1 MNSKLMRML
10 ATGMVGAIALLL
22 AVSFVFDFGRVSSQ
36 ESDPTGLGTWTQINV
51 AGMSDTTRVYAVR
64 RSDALVLA
72 GTQNQGLFRS
82 VDSGVNWQQTP
93 QYTAAYVRDL
103 WLGGSGGQTALAAT
117 ASNGL
122 LRSTNGGATW
132 GAVGA
137 NIGTNIYYSLASSGS
152 TIYLGTADRG
162 VWRSVDNGATWTA
175 TGAINSPGA
184 VSVAAVTAQ
193 VAYAGSVNNGL
204 FKTSNSGA
212 SWQQIG
218 FAGKTVRA
226 LALDP
231 RDSQVLWA
239 SVLGEGVYRSAD
251 GGQSW
256 QAASGGLN
264 SVNVLAMLVS
274 NVSGSWQVLAGT
286 QGSGVLRWTGSAW
299 EPWGLAGQEVYS
311 LAPWNDTVYAGSNRK
326 IWEYTY
332 LPTPTPTP
340 THTPSHTPTPTPTP
354 GLRTL
359 VLRNN
364 PVGAIQ
370 PGGEILYTITYLN
383 GSQAL
388 TDFEIRNTIPND
400 VQLVTGSI
408 SGGGTS
414 NGSIPG
420 SVVSWNIGGLSA
432 NATGSVS
439 YSVQRPTLTPTS
451 THTPTATG
459 TPTPT
464 STPTTQATSTP
475 TRTGTATPTRTPTA
489 TTPATSTPTTANTNT
504 PTSTPAATATATL
517 SPTPRPTHTPTNTP
531 PVVSLQVA
539 LAATPNPAY
548 VGSPIRYTVT
558 INDTG
563 NTGFSLV
570 ELSDLY
576 NPDCVTMTG
585 AQIWPPSTVSPPNFA
600 SWTNIGG
607 VNPGGAI
614 TFWIEF
620 RADHTCPAP
629 NNVNSVSVIG
639 RLPNATATAVASLD
653 VQIKNND
660 AGEENPQPKLEAGV
674 GLLQDVVITN
684 SGATATWRHSGQ
696 PGQMSSNE
704 VTNPSWLVYL
714 PVALRQ

>member
-1 MNSKLMRML
+1 MKRQCNWLPLVLSC
-10 ATGMVGAIALLL
+10 AALFLL
-22 AVSFVFDFGRVSSQ
+22 AALALASISAGPRVVRAQ
-36 ESDPTGLGTWTQINV
+36 EGLGAWTQIGIPGLND
-51 AGMSDTTRVYAVR
+51 GTRVNTVR
-64 RSDALVLA
+64 RVDALLVV
-72 GTQNQGLFRS
+72 GTRNQGLFRS
-82 VDSGVNWQQTP
+82 ANGGVAWQQVSDFSG
-93 QYTAAYVRDL
+93 ANVRDV
-103 WLGGSGGQTALAAT
+103 WLAPGGANGLAAT
-117 ASNGL
+117 FGNGL
-122 LRSTNGGATW
+122 LRSLDGGANWTQI
-132 GAVGA
+132 GQ
-137 NIGTNIYYSLASSGS
+137 NIGADFTYSLSASGN
-152 TIYLGTADRG
+152 TLFLGTADRG
-162 VWRSVDNGATWTA
+162 VWKSTNGGATWSA
-175 TGAINSPGA
+175 TGAISSPGA
-184 VSVAAVTAQ
+184 VAVAAASPQ
-193 VAYAGSVNNGL
+193 VVYAGSVNDGV
-204 FKTSNSGA
+204 FKTVDGGA
-212 SWQQIG
+212 SWQRKG
-218 FAGKTVRA
+218 FAGQTM
-226 LALDP
+226 LAVAVDP
-231 RDSQVLWA
+231 QTSSTLFV
-239 SVLGEGVYRSAD
+239 SVANSGVHTSVD
-251 GGQSW
+251 GGETW
-256 QAASGGLN
+256 TAVNSGLGSNIVHGL
-264 SVNVLAMLVS
+264 LVS
-274 NVSGSWQVLAGT
+274 YAGGSRKVLAGVD
-286 QGSGVLRWTGSAW
+286 GNGVYQLENNTWISF
-299 EPWGLAGQEVYS
+299 GLAGVTVYS
-311 LAPWNDTVYAGSNRK
+311 LSDWNATLYAGTNRK
-326 IWEYTY
+326 VWEYTVA
-332 LPTPTPTP
+332 PTPTPTP
-340 THTPSHTPTPTPTP
+340 THTPTHTPTPTPTP

-359 VLRNN
+359 VLRND